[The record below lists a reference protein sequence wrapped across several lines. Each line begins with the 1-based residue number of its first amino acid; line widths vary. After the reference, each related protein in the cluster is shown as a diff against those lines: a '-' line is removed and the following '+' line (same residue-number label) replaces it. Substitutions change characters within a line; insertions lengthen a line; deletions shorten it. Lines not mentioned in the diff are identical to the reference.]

1 MGLKSVKDY
10 AVKAIAMIS
19 MAAVVAG
26 IGVSYVNPVDV
37 TADGAKY
44 TTFYDVFKDRSGKPS
59 KFMTQEAM
67 QQKVLA
73 NCKKLSGIGY
83 SSGNQENYLACDGF
97 VSLVFRL
104 TFGTAHEFTKRKDK
118 YYCKFNIKEEHK
130 VACSYVDRYEVYR
143 PGGTSVTWLYKNYVN
158 KVVKPRGSKRK
169 KVEGMNNAQWVEYL
183 NKIGAQPGDII
194 FWDNDKDD
202 KFWTHIGIYA
212 GIEKG
217 VAKMWHA
224 SAVKKKVMKQNLSE
238 ITNEVCYLDY
248 ACVVALTDVPAR
260 IGLFADLENSS
271 SDFSFSV
278 YKDAVCKTKIGRLA
292 SSCTLK
298 DETALDSIKVW
309 PSDDKDVYERT
320 LYLRRDMAPYK
331 VKNAELAGS
340 DQTVFKLVIRIEAGP
355 DKKGKLTY
363 AIYGAKD
370 MRYYGGKTI
379 NYYDY
384 LTGSKVIPITDLK

>member
-1 MGLKSVKDY
+1 MGLKSLKNI

-44 TTFYDVFKDRSGKPS
+44 TTLYDVFKDRSGKPS
-59 KFMTQEAM
+59 KFMTQEDM

-83 SSGNQENYLACDGF
+83 SSGYQENHLACDGF

-260 IGLFADLENSS
+260 IGLFADSENSS

-340 DQTVFKLVIRIEAGP
+340 DQTVFKLVIRIEVGP

-379 NYYDY
+379 NDYDY
-384 LTGSKVIPITDLK
+384 RNGSKIIPITNLK

>member
-1 MGLKSVKDY
+1 M
-10 AVKAIAMIS
+10 AI
-19 MAAVVAG
+19 
-26 IGVSYVNPVDV
+26 
-37 TADGAKY
+37 
-44 TTFYDVFKDRSGKPS
+44 
-59 KFMTQEAM
+59 QE
-67 QQKVLA
+67 L
-73 NCKKLSGIGY
+73 CKQG
-83 SSGNQENYLACDGF
+83 
-97 VSLVFRL
+97 
-104 TFGTAHEFTKRKDK
+104 
-118 YYCKFNIKEEHK
+118 
-130 VACSYVDRYEVYR
+130 
-143 PGGTSVTWLYKNYVN
+143 
-158 KVVKPRGSKRK
+158 
-169 KVEGMNNAQWVEYL
+169 NNAQWVEYL

-202 KFWTHIGIYA
+202 KFWTHVGIYA

-248 ACVVALTDVPAR
+248 ACVVALTDAPAR
-260 IGLFADLENSS
+260 IGLFADSENSS

-340 DQTVFKLVIRIEAGP
+340 DQTVFKLVIRIEKGP

-379 NYYDY
+379 NNYDY

>member
-1 MGLKSVKDY
+1 MGLKSLKNI

-44 TTFYDVFKDRSGKPS
+44 TTLYDVFKDRSGKPS
-59 KFMTQEAM
+59 KFMTQEDM

-83 SSGNQENYLACDGF
+83 SSGNQENHLACDGF

-260 IGLFADLENSS
+260 IGLFADSENSS

-340 DQTVFKLVIRIEAGP
+340 DQTVFKLVIRIEVGP

-379 NYYDY
+379 NDYDY
-384 LTGSKVIPITDLK
+384 RNGSKIIPITNLK